1 MRSISGISGSFS
13 VELSYFLN
21 RRFGLHCSVFQITLQ
36 CNENFTAVRSKIPLF
51 GSDKNKRKK
60 LKMTHTFRKHVCLL
74 SKEDKQWDINLKSK
88 IIWTHHDQLE

>member
-1 MRSISGISGSFS
+1 M
-13 VELSYFLN
+13 E
-21 RRFGLHCSVFQITLQ
+21 
-36 CNENFTAVRSKIPLF
+36 
-51 GSDKNKRKK
+51 SDKILRKK